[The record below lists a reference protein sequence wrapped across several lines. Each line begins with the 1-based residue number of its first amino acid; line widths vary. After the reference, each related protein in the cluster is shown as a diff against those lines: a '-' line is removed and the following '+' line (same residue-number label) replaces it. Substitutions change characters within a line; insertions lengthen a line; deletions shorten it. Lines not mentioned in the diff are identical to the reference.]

1 MVLDRPLTM
10 DKTVIELTEFLSQC
24 EKKPEYKLFDGKWST
39 VSVIEHKI
47 TQKLFVKKKIKM
59 DHYNAIESLVHSL
72 LGEERHFI
80 KMYFSVTTLK
90 HHILIM
96 DYIKGGDLFDLFKKK
111 ERLSTLEVKL
121 IVRQIV
127 EGLNMLHY
135 HNIVHNDIKLENIL
149 YDRFMQIHI
158 ADYGLS
164 RIVGQ
169 KTCMD
174 GTQDYYSPEKIKG
187 DNYQIH
193 FDWWALGILVSEL
206 IAGKSPF
213 KTDFDEKVSLEIL
226 AGRQQKKLTFTSDM
240 DKNAQT
246 FITYLLK
253 YNINYR
259 LINYNEIIRHNFLL

>member
-24 EKKPEYKLFDGKWST
+24 EKRPDIKLFDGKWST
-39 VSVIEHKI
+39 VAVLEHKI
-47 TQKLFVKKKIKM
+47 TQKLLVKKKIKI

-80 KMYFSVTTLK
+80 RMYFSVTTLK

-96 DYIKGGDLFDLFKKK
+96 DYIKGGDLFDLWKKK
-111 ERLSTLEVKL
+111 ERLSTLELKL

-127 EGLNMLHY
+127 DGLDMLHY

-149 YDRFMQIHI
+149 YDRFKQIRI

-169 KTCMD
+169 KTLMD
-174 GTQDYYSPEKIKG
+174 GTKDYYSPEKIKG

-193 FDWWALGILVSEL
+193 FDWWAVGILTGEL
-206 IAGKSPF
+206 SAGKSPF
-213 KTDFDEKVSLEIL
+213 KTHFEEKLSLEEL
-226 AGRQQKKLTFTSDM
+226 AVRQQRKLTFTSDL
-240 DKNAQT
+240 DKNVQT
-246 FITYLLK
+246 FISSLLR

-259 LINYNEIIRHNFLL
+259 LTNYNEIIKHNFLI